1 MFDPANRSDIDA
13 HRTSCMTQEALSRE
27 RRLMS
32 DYDQR
37 NDNDQNQKNA
47 SDPVRQ
53 EAIHDKRAKII
64 KKATRLFIKKGYAQ
78 TTMRDI
84 SKATGINLGNLY
96 NYISSKED
104 ILCLSF
110 ETYHDPAIDWFQHEG
125 ILDIEDPKEQL
136 QKALHQMLIMIH
148 DVMNDILMMY
158 RETRVLPPKFLK
170 IVLKKEGDLV
180 TLFETIIARGVEKKV
195 FNVRDPFFAA
205 NMLVFQLSL
214 YPLRRWNLKRYS
226 REEFL
231 ALSEETILKAIIT
244 NYP

>member
-1 MFDPANRSDIDA
+1 
-13 HRTSCMTQEALSRE
+13 
-27 RRLMS
+27 MS
-32 DYDQR
+32 DTDKISDDSQGTEEIP
-37 NDNDQNQKNA
+37 
-47 SDPVRQ
+47 DPVRQ
-53 EAIHDKRAKII
+53 ETIETRKSKIV

-110 ETYHDPAIDWFQHEG
+110 ETYHDPAMEWFRREG
-125 ILDIEDPKEQL
+125 IMDIEDPKEQL
-136 QKALHQMLIMIH
+136 QTALRQMLIAIH
-148 DVMNDILMMY
+148 DVMNDVLMMY

-170 IVLKKEGDLV
+170 IVLKKEGDLIAI
-180 TLFETIIARGVEKKV
+180 FENIIVRGVEKKV

-214 YPLRRWNLKRYS
+214 YPLRSWNLKRYS

-231 ALSEETILKAIIT
+231 ALSEETILRAIVAE
-244 NYP
+244 NG

>member
-1 MFDPANRSDIDA
+1 MSDIDQI
-13 HRTSCMTQEALSRE
+13 HDDIRETQAP
-27 RRLMS
+27 
-32 DYDQR
+32 
-37 NDNDQNQKNA
+37 A
-47 SDPVRQ
+47 RQ
-53 EAIHDKRAKII
+53 ETVNNRKAKIV

-110 ETYHDPAIDWFQHEG
+110 ETYHDPAMEWLQREG

-136 QKALHQMLIMIH
+136 QKALHQLLIMIH
-148 DVMNDILMMY
+148 DVTSDVLMMY

-180 TLFETIIARGVEKKV
+180 AFFEKIIARGVEKRV
-195 FNVRDPFFAA
+195 FHVRDPFFAA

-214 YPLRRWNLKRYS
+214 YPLRSWNLKRYS

-231 ALSEETILKAIIT
+231 SLSEETILKAVIPDYT
-244 NYP
+244 

>member
-1 MFDPANRSDIDA
+1 MSDEDKASHVMEEREPAIDPVK
-13 HRTSCMTQEALSRE
+13 QEANENRKS
-27 RRLMS
+27 
-32 DYDQR
+32 
-37 NDNDQNQKNA
+37 
-47 SDPVRQ
+47 
-53 EAIHDKRAKII
+53 KIV

-104 ILCLSF
+104 ILCLAF
-110 ETYHDPAIDWFQHEG
+110 ETYHDPAMEWIKREG
-125 ILDIEDPKEQL
+125 ILEIEDPKEQL
-136 QKALHQMLIMIH
+136 QKALHQLLSMIH
-148 DVMNDILMMY
+148 DVMNDVLMMY

-170 IVLKKEGDLV
+170 IVLKKEGDLISI
-180 TLFETIIARGVEKKV
+180 FETIIARGVEKKV

-214 YPLRRWNLKRYS
+214 YPLRSWNLKRYS

-231 ALSEETILKAIIT
+231 ALSEETILKAIIP
-244 NYP
+244 NNP

>member
-1 MFDPANRSDIDA
+1 MSEELDKVSDD
-13 HRTSCMTQEALSRE
+13 SLDKEE
-27 RRLMS
+27 
-32 DYDQR
+32 
-37 NDNDQNQKNA
+37 N
-47 SDPVRQ
+47 DPVRQ
-53 EAIHDKRAKII
+53 EVITSRKMKIV

-110 ETYHDPAIDWFQHEG
+110 ETYHDPAIDWFERDG
-125 ILDIEDPKEQL
+125 IMDIEDPKEQL

-180 TLFETIIARGVEKKV
+180 AIFEKIIARGVEKKV

-205 NMLVFQLSL
+205 NMLVFQFSL
-214 YPLRRWNLKRYS
+214 YPLRSWNLKRYS

-231 ALSEETILKAIIT
+231 ALSEETILKAIIPD
-244 NYP
+244 YP

>member
-1 MFDPANRSDIDA
+1 MSEELDKVSDD
-13 HRTSCMTQEALSRE
+13 SPDKEE
-27 RRLMS
+27 
-32 DYDQR
+32 
-37 NDNDQNQKNA
+37 N
-47 SDPVRQ
+47 DPVRQ
-53 EAIHDKRAKII
+53 EVITSRKMKIV

-110 ETYHDPAIDWFQHEG
+110 ETYHDPAIDWFERDG
-125 ILDIEDPKEQL
+125 IMDIEDPKEQL

-170 IVLKKEGDLV
+170 IVFLYGSPVSKYILCKK
-180 TLFETIIARGVEKKV
+180 K
-195 FNVRDPFFAA
+195 
-205 NMLVFQLSL
+205 
-214 YPLRRWNLKRYS
+214 
-226 REEFL
+226 
-231 ALSEETILKAIIT
+231 
-244 NYP
+244 

>member
-1 MFDPANRSDIDA
+1 MDPKRAAARASGYM
-13 HRTSCMTQEALSRE
+13 HPE
-27 RRLMS
+27 RRDMNETDKIS
-32 DYDQR
+32 DEAQETEETP
-37 NDNDQNQKNA
+37 
-47 SDPVRQ
+47 DPVRQ
-53 EAIHDKRAKII
+53 EAVNSRKTKIV

-110 ETYHDPAIDWFQHEG
+110 ETYHDPAMEWFEREG
-125 ILDIEDPKEQL
+125 ILSIEDPKEQL
-136 QKALHQMLIMIH
+136 QQALRQMLIAIH
-148 DVMNDILMMY
+148 DVMNDVLMMY

-170 IVLKKEGDLV
+170 IVLKKEGALIDV
-180 TLFETIIARGVEKKV
+180 FEMIITRGVEKKV

-214 YPLRRWNLKRYS
+214 YPLRSWNLKRYT

-231 ALSEETILKAIIT
+231 ALSEETILKAIIP
-244 NYP
+244 NYTS

>member
-1 MFDPANRSDIDA
+1 MNDTDHQNKDISPIAQDA
-13 HRTSCMTQEALSRE
+13 P
-27 RRLMS
+27 
-32 DYDQR
+32 
-37 NDNDQNQKNA
+37 
-47 SDPVRQ
+47 DPVRQ
-53 EAIHDKRAKII
+53 EGTNARKNKII

-110 ETYHDPAIDWFQHEG
+110 ETYHDPAMEWFRREG
-125 ILDIEDPKEQL
+125 ILEMEDPKEQL
-136 QKALHQMLIMIH
+136 QKALRQMLIAIH
-148 DVMNDILMMY
+148 DVMSEVLMMY

-180 TLFETIIARGVEKKV
+180 SLFETIITRGMEKMV

-214 YPLRRWNLKRYS
+214 YPLRSWNLKRYS

-231 ALSEETILKAIIT
+231 ALSEETILKAIV
-244 NYP
+244 PDFP

>member
-1 MFDPANRSDIDA
+1 MSEELDKVSDD
-13 HRTSCMTQEALSRE
+13 SPDKEE
-27 RRLMS
+27 
-32 DYDQR
+32 
-37 NDNDQNQKNA
+37 N
-47 SDPVRQ
+47 DPVRQ
-53 EAIHDKRAKII
+53 EVITSRKMKIV

-110 ETYHDPAIDWFQHEG
+110 ETYHDPAIDWFERDG
-125 ILDIEDPKEQL
+125 IMDIEDPKEQL

-180 TLFETIIARGVEKKV
+180 AIFEKIIARGVEKKV

-205 NMLVFQLSL
+205 NMLVFQFSL
-214 YPLRRWNLKRYS
+214 YPLRSWNLKRYS

-231 ALSEETILKAIIT
+231 ALSEETILKAIIPD
-244 NYP
+244 YP